1 MVAKNVSPNRLVI
14 VVIVLINIV
23 IIREGSLLDN
33 RLYLF
38 LIGTIP
44 LLFYL
49 ISYRR
54 KRIL

>member
-1 MVAKNVSPNRLVI
+1 MKKNEISPKQMI
-14 VVIVLINIV
+14 IAIMVLINTV
-23 IIREGSLLDN
+23 IIREGSLQDG

-49 ISYRR
+49 ILNRR
-54 KRIL
+54 RRAV